1 MKKYSFILLFSLLI
15 SCGSYNSI
23 NSFYNLHKNDANV
36 TAFRVPHFMFSLLRG
51 SSGEMNSFMNNVS
64 DIRFIQLSPKTDIE
78 RTDISN
84 QINGLVSNKFVEVY
98 RKNEDEKR
106 TLISVR
112 ENRDVVKEIII
123 YKNGKKNNSIFYFK
137 GNFDPNRVRKYVKEN
152 KFDNLSNNVLQQFN
166 FNPEPS
172 SENYT
177 K

>member
-1 MKKYSFILLFSLLI
+1 MKKYIFILLFALLV

-51 SSGEMNSFMNNVS
+51 SSDEMNNFMNNVS

-78 RTDISN
+78 RTAISN
-84 QINGLVSNKFVEVY
+84 QINGLVSNKFVEVF
-98 RKNEDEKR
+98 RKNEDKKR

-123 YKNGKKNNSIFYFK
+123 YKNSEKNNSIFYFK

-152 KFDNLSNNVLQQFN
+152 KFDNLSNTVLQQFN
-166 FNPEPS
+166 FKSDVSPE
-172 SENYT
+172 

>member
-1 MKKYSFILLFSLLI
+1 MKRYSLLLIFSIFI

-23 NSFYNLHKNDANV
+23 NGFYNLHKNDANV
-36 TAFRVPHFMFSLLRG
+36 TAFRVPHFMFSLLRS

-64 DIRFIQLSPKTDIE
+64 DIRFIQLSPKTDAE
-78 RTDISN
+78 STTISN
-84 QINGLVSNKFVEVY
+84 QINGLVSNKFVEVF
-98 RKNEDEKR
+98 RKNEDTKR

-123 YKNGKKNNSIFYFK
+123 YKNGKQHNSIFYFK

-152 KFDNLSNNVLQQFN
+152 KFDNLSNTVLQQFN
-166 FNPEPS
+166 FKPDVS
-172 SENYT
+172 TENYT